1 MLIKYA
7 TTIIKMKKNTFTGS
21 LLIFFLLFQ
30 NLLLGQIFKLEDA
43 TKPTEFGKSIF
54 IYEDTN
60 NSLTLE
66 QVSKSDFQRNFKAQ
80 DANQF
85 QKFGYSKSAFWLRFE
100 LKNNTKETNW
110 ILDIAYSYLDD
121 IKIYHKRSSNA
132 NWKQYFVGEN
142 YPFSSRLLQFRQ
154 FDIPLQLEQNEA
166 NEFFVKVEAGNPLIV
181 PMFLYPQTEFYEFVM
196 IDQLYYGIF
205 IGVILIMMLSNLFV
219 YWSLRERNYL
229 FYVSQLFITLILI
242 LMMTGNLNKY
252 VLRDISGWQNT
263 TFLALLMM
271 VLFATNGYAILFLN
285 IKKYSLFA
293 YKTLRTFAVITIVV
307 FLSIFVL
314 SYEVAISIIQL
325 LIFVNM
331 SFYVVAGILAY
342 HKGNRSAKFYSV
354 AYIMYLTGVSIVIG
368 RDLGLLPFTFI
379 TTHAAEIGILC
390 EALFLSFA
398 LSDKYRI
405 EKEISLKDKE
415 KAQAELLEMQLQANI
430 TLEEKVK
437 IRTFELQEKQDE
449 ILVQNEELYQQRE
462 EILSQRDFIEN
473 KNRELGVQNE
483 KVSQSISVARTIQQ
497 AILPYERQMKALFA
511 DYFVIYRPKDVV
523 SGDFYWMG
531 VVNNKIIVAAVDC
544 TGHGVPGAF
553 MSLIGKMMLDKLIDV
568 YKITSPAEIL
578 ERLNWEVQNLLR
590 QKETN
595 NQNGMDVCMCLI
607 ESENHTN
614 DNENGTTKIT
624 FSGAKR
630 PLYYTEND
638 SNQVFVMK
646 GDRKS
651 IGGSQYEGAKFNDH
665 IIHLKKGSCI
675 YLTSDG
681 FTDQNDLERVKLGES
696 KFKYLLSSFAGK
708 PMNYQLKQLETELDK
723 HQRNTDQ
730 RDDILVWG
738 ITL

>member
-1 MLIKYA
+1 
-7 TTIIKMKKNTFTGS
+7 MKKISFI
-21 LLIFFLLFQ
+21 IFFLLLKTF
-30 NLLLGQIFKLEDA
+30 LFGQIFKLETTNQA
-43 TKPTEFGKSIF
+43 SEFGKSISV
-54 IYEDTN
+54 YEDKTN
-60 NSLTLE
+60 NLTLAE
-66 QVSKSDFQRNFKAQ
+66 VIKPDFQTNFKLQ
-80 DANQF
+80 NSQQF
-85 QKFGYSKSAFWLRFE
+85 QQFGYSKSAFWLRFE
-100 LKNNTKETNW
+100 LKNNTSETNW
-110 ILDIAYSYLDD
+110 VLDLAYNYLDD
-121 IKIYHKRSSNA
+121 IKIYHKRSSNST
-132 NWKQYFVGEN
+132 WQEHFVGEN

-154 FDIPLQLEQNEA
+154 FDVPLQLEKNEV
-166 NEFFVKVEAGNPLIV
+166 NEFFVKVEPGNPLIV
-181 PMFLYPQTEFYEFVM
+181 PMFLYPRTQFYEFVM

-205 IGVILIMMLSNLFV
+205 IGVMLIMILSNLFV
-219 YWSLRERNYL
+219 YWSLREKNYL
-229 FYVSQLFITLILI
+229 LYVVQLFITVILI

-252 VLRDISGWQNT
+252 ILRDVSGWQNT
-263 TFLALLMM
+263 TFLVLLMM
-271 VLFATNGYAILFLN
+271 VLFATNSYAIFFLN
-285 IKKYSLFA
+285 IKKYSLLA
-293 YKTLRTFAVITIVV
+293 YKTLRTFAFIIVTV
-307 FLSIFVL
+307 FLSVFVL

-342 HKGNRSAKFYSV
+342 RKGNRSAKFYSI

-368 RDLGLLPFTFI
+368 RDLGLLPFNFI

-405 EKEISLKDKE
+405 ERQISLDEKE
-415 KAQAELLEMQLQANI
+415 KAQAELLEMQLKANI
-430 TLEEKVK
+430 TLEEKVRV
-437 IRTFELQEKQDE
+437 RTFELQEKQDE

-462 EILSQRDFIEN
+462 EILSQRDFIAN
-473 KNRELGVQNE
+473 KNRELGIQNE

-497 AILPYERQMKALFA
+497 AILPYKRQMDALFA
-511 DYFVIYRPKDVV
+511 DYFVIYKPKDVV

-531 VVNNKIIVAAVDC
+531 VVSDKIIVAAVDC

-568 YKITSPAEIL
+568 YRITSPAEIL

-590 QKETN
+590 QRETN

-607 ESENHTN
+607 EQENKHN
-614 DNENGTTKIT
+614 DKLNEDKIKIT
-624 FSGAKR
+624 FAGAKR

-638 SNQVFVMK
+638 SNQVFVLK

-651 IGGSQYEGAKFNDH
+651 IGGVQYEGAKFNDQVLY
-665 IIHLKKGSCI
+665 LKKGSCI

-681 FTDQNDLERVKLGES
+681 FTDQNDLERVKLGEA
-696 KFKYLLSSFAGK
+696 KFKYLVSSFAGK
-708 PMNYQLKQLETELDK
+708 QMSEQSNVLETVLDK
-723 HQRNTDQ
+723 HQQDTDQ

>member
-1 MLIKYA
+1 
-7 TTIIKMKKNTFTGS
+7 MKKLS
-21 LLIFFLLFQ
+21 LITFFLLFKS
-30 NLLLGQIFKLEDA
+30 LLFGQIFKLEDA
-43 TKPTEFGKSIF
+43 NKSTEFGKSMSV
-54 IYEDTN
+54 YEDKN
-60 NSLTLE
+60 NELTLE
-66 QVSKSDFQRNFKAQ
+66 QVSKPDFQASFQPQNT
-80 DANQF
+80 NQF
-85 QKFGYSKSAFWLRFE
+85 QKFGYSKSAFWLRFQ
-100 LKNNTKETNW
+100 LKNNSTETNW
-110 ILDIAYSYLDD
+110 ILDVAYSYLDD
-121 IKIYHKRSSNA
+121 IKIYHKRSSNT
-132 NWKQYFVGEN
+132 NWKQYFVGEK

-154 FDIPLQLEQNEA
+154 FDIPLQLEKNEV
-166 NEFFVKVEAGNPLIV
+166 NEFFVKIEPGNPLIV

-196 IDQLYYGIF
+196 LDQLYYGIF
-205 IGVILIMMLSNLFV
+205 VGVILIMMLSNLFV
-219 YWSLRERNYL
+219 YWSLREKNYL
-229 FYVSQLFITLILI
+229 LYVSQLFITLILI

-252 VLRDISGWQNT
+252 ILRDISGWQNT
-263 TFLALLMM
+263 TFLALLLM
-271 VLFATNGYAILFLN
+271 VLFATNAYAMLFLN
-285 IKKYSLFA
+285 IKKYSLGA
-293 YKTLRTFAVITIVV
+293 YKTLRTFAFIIFGV
-307 FLSIFVL
+307 FLSVFVL

-325 LIFVNM
+325 LIFANM
-331 SFYVVAGILAY
+331 SFYVAAGILAY
-342 HKGNRSAKFYSV
+342 RRGNRSAKFYFV

-405 EKEISLKDKE
+405 ERQISLQDKE
-415 KAQAELLEMQLQANI
+415 KAQAELLEMQLLENV
-430 TLEEKVK
+430 TLEKKVK

-497 AILPYERQMKALFA
+497 AILPYQRQMQALFA

-568 YKITSPAEIL
+568 YKITSPAELL

-607 ESENHTN
+607 EPENKQI
-614 DNENGTTKIT
+614 NGETTTKVT

-630 PLYYTEND
+630 PLYYTEAG
-638 SNQVFVMK
+638 SNQVFVLK

-651 IGGSQYEGAKFNDH
+651 IGGSQYEGAKFNDQAVY
-665 IIHLKKGSCI
+665 LKKGSCI

-696 KFKYLLSSFAGK
+696 KFKYLISSFAGQQ
-708 PMNYQLKQLETELDK
+708 MSHQTKQLEAELDK
-723 HQRNTDQ
+723 HQRSTEQ